1 MGNIFDHIRDH
12 SRLGLENKSLENKS
26 GRIFCVRQVYK
37 FLPINLYVCVQ
48 TNLFFFIYTKSEEKE
63 YYDGGAVFIIQ
74 TSYKMQYFTIF
85 QGKLHLFNIQD
96 HRSTRG
102 LLAKPFKKRQV
113 QKSDRINSDRQSG
126 SDQLGSTRTNSDRLK
141 Q

>member
-1 MGNIFDHIRDH
+1 M
-12 SRLGLENKSLENKS
+12 ENKFLENKS

-85 QGKLHLFNIQD
+85 QDKLHSFNTQD

-102 LLAKPFKKRQV
+102 LLIIAKPFKKCP
-113 QKSDRINSDRQSG
+113 KSP
-126 SDQLGSTRTNSDRLK
+126 TRPAGYNFWQAPNLRRNFKRHRKNAFILVSLVK
-141 Q
+141 N